1 MSSIY
6 SLALL
11 WATTASAPAA
21 TAPIRIGV
29 ILPLT
34 GPASDIGASALIG
47 ANVAVQEINSVGGY
61 MGRPLELIV
70 HDDLSNPEEG
80 HKAAEQMAAD
90 PSVIAAVGICNT
102 PVAIRAAEVAQA
114 KQLPLIVSCATG
126 STITS
131 RYPIAQ
137 SYIFRTSA
145 NSQIQAQFLVND
157 IVKAKLHKVVLLVDT
172 SPYGDAG
179 LVDLQAAFA
188 KVGIRPK
195 SVVRFDLG
203 VKNLDREMKEL
214 KAGGADALVGWT
226 VGPEQGVI
234 AASRAAVGWQ
244 IPLYGPWDASNA
256 SAYNGSNGRIEGNM
270 MVQTVLPNRH
280 LERNSAFLS
289 AYSKHSR
296 ERPMGSMIAAAQTY
310 DAVHLLMR
318 AVFATKGDIHGP
330 SIKAALENLHGVYRG
345 VVTTYEQPFST
356 HDHDA
361 ISINMLWMG
370 TWRGG
375 ERVFAYD
382 EDERRASIIR
392 TKQ

>member
-1 MSSIY
+1 
-6 SLALL
+6 
-11 WATTASAPAA
+11 
-21 TAPIRIGV
+21 
-29 ILPLT
+29 
-34 GPASDIGASALIG
+34 
-47 ANVAVQEINSVGGY
+47 
-61 MGRPLELIV
+61 
-70 HDDLSNPEEG
+70 
-80 HKAAEQMAAD
+80 
-90 PSVIAAVGICNT
+90 
-102 PVAIRAAEVAQA
+102 
-114 KQLPLIVSCATG
+114 
-126 STITS
+126 
-131 RYPIAQ
+131 
-137 SYIFRTSA
+137 
-145 NSQIQAQFLVND
+145 
-157 IVKAKLHKVVLLVDT
+157 
-172 SPYGDAG
+172 
-179 LVDLQAAFA
+179 
-188 KVGIRPK
+188 
-195 SVVRFDLG
+195 
-203 VKNLDREMKEL
+203 
-214 KAGGADALVGWT
+214 
-226 VGPEQGVI
+226 
-234 AASRAAVGWQ
+234 
-244 IPLYGPWDASNA
+244 
-256 SAYNGSNGRIEGNM
+256 M